1 MSPVILLADLRSQFV
16 NSSAKNVGEIIL
28 RRIPE
33 RLVKGK
39 VTRLGRRK
47 DSPNKQTALLR
58 DAILEAATTAGRKLI
73 CFYLSLA
80 ASEAILANGDSR

>member
-28 RRIPE
+28 RRIPRQIGE
-33 RLVKGK
+33 GQCREIA
-39 VTRLGRRK
+39 RRK
-47 DSPNKQTALLR
+47 DSPNQLTPLLR

-73 CFYLSLA
+73 
-80 ASEAILANGDSR
+80 

>member
-1 MSPVILLADLRSQFV
+1 MLLADLRSQFV
-16 NSSAKNVGEIIL
+16 NSSVKNVSEIIL
-28 RRIPE
+28 RQIPRKIGE
-33 RLVKGK
+33 GQ
-39 VTRLGRRK
+39 GREIGPWK
-47 DSPNKQTALLR
+47 DTPNKQTALLR